1 MGVVVGR
8 CAGLDVRR
16 GGVVATVRV
25 RGTGKSR
32 RGRER
37 QTRGFGTTIGR
48 LGTLAGRLA
57 GFGVTLVGME
67 ATGVTPQEGVDGSSP
82 SEGFDFLPA

>member
-16 GGVVATVRV
+16 DGVVATVCV

-32 RGRER
+32 RRRE
-37 QTRGFGTTIGR
+37 QETRGFGTTIGR
-48 LGTLAGRLA
+48 LGPLAGRLA

-67 ATGVTPQEGVDGSSP
+67 ATGV
-82 SEGFDFLPA
+82 